1 MEFELFYKIWDNTA
15 LMPDSEVSIF
25 TMNGLE
31 GLGCFSMGA
40 VVKAALSLAKAS
52 VAVGFQSRC
61 LGPLLRGL

>member
-31 GLGCFSMGA
+31 GLGCFSIGA

-52 VAVGFQSRC
+52 VGFQSRC